1 MPKIARGLGGIP
13 QSAIRMVLFIG
24 EWPGIVSLGIGE
36 PDFDAPPE
44 AVTAA
49 IDALRKGASRYTADP
64 GTMELREAILEKT
77 KRDNNFEFDSE
88 AEIMVTA
95 GTSPALFGSVLA
107 TVEAGDEVIIP
118 APAYLA
124 YEPVVKIAGGKPV
137 FVPAYESQGFV
148 PDADAIAE
156 AVSSKTSLMIVC
168 SPSNPTGAVW
178 EKPSLQAAADLAV
191 DHDFH
196 ILSDELYERIVYDG
210 TKAHSIASFDGMA
223 DRTITINGV
232 SKSHAMTGF
241 RVGWVISSKSMIE
254 AFRKIHQYGTICA
267 SNSSQAAAVAAL
279 WHGEHHVKMM
289 VQEYG
294 RRRNLLLKRINER
307 IPLMSAINPK
317 GSFFMFANINKL
329 VEQHLDD
336 MIAYFKSEKGKTFV
350 GRLPPAVVE
359 MIKEA
364 QSGSKIAMLYLVA
377 KANVLTTP
385 GVAFGPVGENFLRI
399 SFAQEYGH
407 IETAMDNIESALG
420 RWG

>member
-1 MPKIARGLGGIP
+1 MPKIARGLSGIP

-24 EWPGIVSLGIGE
+24 EWPDITSLGIGE

-49 IDALRKGASRYTADP
+49 IEALKQGASHYTADP
-64 GTMELREAILEKT
+64 GTVELREAILEKT

-88 AEIMVTA
+88 TEIMVTA

-124 YEPVVKIAGGKPV
+124 YEPVVRIAGGKPV
-137 FVPAYESQGFV
+137 YVPAYESQGFV
-148 PDADAIAE
+148 PDAESIAQ
-156 AVSSKTSLMIVC
+156 AVTSKTTLIIIC
-168 SPSNPTGAVW
+168 SPCNPTGAVW

-196 ILSDELYERIVYDG
+196 VLSDELYERIVYDG
-210 TKAHSIASFDGMA
+210 TKAHSIASFTGMA
-223 DRTITINGV
+223 DRTITINGL

-241 RVGWVISSKSMIE
+241 RVGWIISSKTMIE

-267 SNSSQAAAVAAL
+267 SNVSQAAAVAAL
-279 WHGEHHVKMM
+279 KLGERHVQKM
-289 VQEYG
+289 VQEYD
-294 RRRNLLLKRINER
+294 RRRRLLLQRINDR
-307 IPLMSAINPK
+307 IPLMSAISPK
-317 GSFFMFANINKL
+317 GSFFMFANINEL
-329 VEQHLDD
+329 VEQHFGD
-336 MIAYFKSEKGKTFV
+336 MIGYFKSEEGRTFED
-350 GRLPPAVVE
+350 RLPPGVVN
-359 MIKEA
+359 MIREA
-364 QSGSKIAMLYLVA
+364 ESGSKIAMLYLVA
-377 KANVLTTP
+377 KAKVLTTP

-407 IETAMDNIESALG
+407 IETAMDKIESAL
-420 RWG
+420 RQWD